1 MSIDLS
7 GLSPKQLSALIK
19 TAQKRRSVVAKRAPI
34 TKVRSALIKAAKAEG
49 YTIDELFGSE
59 PAPVAR
65 GRKPSANKPG
75 PKPGRK
81 LGKVPPK
88 YRNPANVKQT
98 WTGRGK
104 RPRWFAEL
112 VDSGKKAEDFLI
124 KKK

>member
-19 TAQKRRSVVAKRAPI
+19 TAQKQKTLVAKRAPI
-34 TKVRSALIKAAKAEG
+34 TKVRSALVKAAKAEG
-49 YTIDELFGSE
+49 YTIDELFGLSE
-59 PAPVAR
+59 AAPAPR
-65 GRKPSANKPG
+65 GRKSVNKSG
-75 PKPGRK
+75 PKLGRK

-88 YRNPANVKQT
+88 YRNPANTKQT

-104 RPRWFAEL
+104 RPRWLAEL
-112 VDSGKKAEDFLI
+112 VSAGKKVDDFLI

>member
-19 TAQKRRSVVAKRAPI
+19 TAQKQKTLVAKRAPI
-34 TKVRSALIKAAKAEG
+34 TKVRSALVKAAKAEG
-49 YTIDELFGSE
+49 YTIDELFSFSE
-59 PAPVAR
+59 AAQALHS
-65 GRKPSANKPG
+65 RKSVNKS
-75 PKPGRK
+75 GRK

-88 YRNPANVKQT
+88 YRNPANTKQT

-104 RPRWFAEL
+104 RPRWLAEL
-112 VDSGKKAEDFLI
+112 VSAGKKVDDFLI